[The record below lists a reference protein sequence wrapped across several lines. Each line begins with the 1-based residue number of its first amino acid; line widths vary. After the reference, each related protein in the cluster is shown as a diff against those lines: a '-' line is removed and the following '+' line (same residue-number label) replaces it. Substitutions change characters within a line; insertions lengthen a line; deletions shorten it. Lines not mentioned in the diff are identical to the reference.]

1 MNVRKELI
9 SKELREE
16 CRVLWRT
23 QVDWEKPL
31 GALKMRSMLEAQKAV
46 AHLRCTRE
54 AGGDKERLGKAEE
67 VGRTVEKVEDPGIR
81 RIRGR
86 LQGRGRQQRGM
97 GPGSFCGKLTACT
110 QYAGSA
116 EGCGGPRGA
125 AERRG
130 GRGSHN

>member
-1 MNVRKELI
+1 MNVRKGLI

-23 QVDWEKPL
+23 QADAEKPL
-31 GALKMRSMLEAQKAV
+31 GALKIRSMLQAQKAV

-67 VGRTVEKVEDPGIR
+67 VGRTVEKVEDPGMR

-86 LQGRGRQQRGM
+86 LQGRGRQRRGM
-97 GPGSFCGKLTACT
+97 GAQGSTSK
-110 QYAGSA
+110 
-116 EGCGGPRGA
+116 A
-125 AERRG
+125 AADQ
-130 GRGSHN
+130 